1 MSAWKIR
8 KLRHVNIRTY
18 ICGGIAGAT
27 SAIEMGVSRTVETL
41 KFDVVIVGSGIAGLR
56 AAIEAANVS
65 NGKASIAVVTKV
77 QAMRSHSVSAEGGTA
92 AVLYPDKGDTF
103 ESHIYDT
110 IKGSDFLA
118 DQDAV
123 EFFVRA
129 MPAEIYRLEH
139 WGMPWSRTQD
149 GRIAQRNFGGYNF
162 PRATF
167 AADRVGFFEMQTL
180 YDTSRKFDNLQF
192 LQEWFVTHLIVDK
205 GIFRGVTAVDMKTG
219 DFYAI
224 QAKAGIIATGGAGRL
239 YRFATFGYSST
250 PDGLSLAYHG
260 GAPIMDM
267 EFVQFHPTGIIP
279 SGILITE
286 GARGDGALLL
296 NNQGERF
303 MKKYAPEKLDL
314 ASRDVVS
321 RAIMTEIKEGRG
333 FRDEVSGM
341 DYVLLDLRPIGAEKI
356 KSNLSGIREIAI
368 KFKGID
374 PIDEPL
380 PVRPVCHYTMGGI
393 RTNLN
398 AETSIPGLWS
408 AGESACVS
416 INGANRLGANSTAEC
431 LVFGA
436 QSGAGAAKHA
446 LAQPTHTLDPLPLVA
461 EEKRVFDGILHG
473 SGTENPYEVRNQLQ
487 TIMDSY
493 AYVFRDAPGL
503 TEGLKRLRNLHKSA
517 FRHVDDQASQYN
529 SNFINV
535 LELEAMFEIAEI
547 VLAGGLARTESRGAH
562 ARTDYPKRDDVNWL
576 KHTLA
581 YYGREGLRLEY
592 APVTITKYQPAERH
606 Y

>member
-1 MSAWKIR
+1 M
-8 KLRHVNIRTY
+8 
-18 ICGGIAGAT
+18 
-27 SAIEMGVSRTVETL
+27 VETL
-41 KFDVVIVGSGIAGLR
+41 AFDIVIVGSGIAGLR
-56 AAIEAANVS
+56 AAIEAAEVS
-65 NGKASIAVVTKV
+65 KGKASIAVITKV

-103 ESHIYDT
+103 ESHVYDT

-139 WGMPWSRTQD
+139 WGMPWSRTND

-180 YDTSRKFDNLQF
+180 YDTSRKFDNIQF
-192 LQEWFVTHLIVDK
+192 LQEWFVTSLIVNQGK
-205 GIFRGVTAVDMKTG
+205 FRGLTAIDMKTG
-219 DFYAI
+219 TFYAI

-250 PDGLSLAYHG
+250 PDGLSLAYHAG
-260 GAPIMDM
+260 VPIMDM
-267 EFVQFHPTGIIP
+267 EFVQFHPTGMIP

-286 GARGDGALLL
+286 GARGDGAILL
-296 NNQGERF
+296 NNQGDRF

-333 FRDEVSGM
+333 FKDEVSGM
-341 DYVLLDLRPIGAEKI
+341 DHVLLDLRPIGAERI

-393 RTNLN
+393 RTNVE
-398 AETSIPGLWS
+398 AETSIGGLWS

-436 QSGAGAAKHA
+436 QSGAGAATYA
-446 LAQPTHTLDPLPLVA
+446 LDKPSHDVDNQAVEA
-461 EEKRVFDGILHG
+461 EEKRLFDGILHG
-473 SGTENPYEVRNQLQ
+473 SGSENPYEVRDQLQ

-493 AYVFRDAPGL
+493 AYVYRDGSGL
-503 TEGLKRLRNLHKSA
+503 TDGLRKLRELHRTA
-517 FRHVDDQASQYN
+517 FRHVDDQASEYN
-529 SNFINV
+529 SNFIDV
-535 LELEAMFEIAEI
+535 LELEAMFEVAEI
-547 VLAGGLARTESRGAH
+547 VLVGGLARTESRGAH
-562 ARTDYPKRDDVNWL
+562 SRTDYPKRDDANWL

-581 YYGREGLRLEY
+581 YYDAEGPRFEY

>member
-1 MSAWKIR
+1 M
-8 KLRHVNIRTY
+8 
-18 ICGGIAGAT
+18 
-27 SAIEMGVSRTVETL
+27 VETL
-41 KFDVVIVGSGIAGLR
+41 TFDIVIVGSGIAGLR
-56 AAIEAANVS
+56 AAIEAAMVCD
-65 NGKASIAVVTKV
+65 GEASIAVVTKV

-129 MPAEIYRLEH
+129 MPAEIYRLEN

-180 YDTSRKFDNLQF
+180 YDTSRKFDNIQF
-192 LQEWFVTHLIVDK
+192 LQEWFVSSLIVDK
-205 GIFRGVTAVDMKTG
+205 GTFRGVTAVDMNTG
-219 DFYAI
+219 SFCAI
-224 QAKAGIIATGGAGRL
+224 QTKAGIIATGGGGRL
-239 YRFATFGYSST
+239 YRFATYGYSST
-250 PDGLSLAYHG
+250 PDGLSLAYRG

-286 GARGDGALLL
+286 GARGDGAILL
-296 NNQGERF
+296 NKQGERF

-321 RAIMTEIKEGRG
+321 RAIMTEINDGRG

-341 DYVLLDLRPIGAEKI
+341 DYVLLDLRPVGAEKI
-356 KSNLSGIREIAI
+356 KSNLSGIREIAM

-393 RTNLN
+393 RTNMK
-398 AETSIPGLWS
+398 AETSIVGLWS

-436 QSGAGAAKHA
+436 QSGAGAATYA
-446 LAQPTHTLDPLPLVA
+446 LSQSSHPIDTRAVER
-461 EEKRVFDGILHG
+461 EEKRLFDGILHG
-473 SGTENPYEVRNQLQ
+473 SGSENPYEVRNQLQ
-487 TIMDSY
+487 TIMDTY
-493 AYVFRDAPGL
+493 AYVYRDASGL
-503 TEGLKRLRNLHKSA
+503 AQGLNRLRNLHKA
-517 FRHVDDQASQYN
+517 TFRHVDDQANQYN

-535 LELEAMFEIAEI
+535 LELEAMFEIAEM

-562 ARTDYPKRDDVNWL
+562 SRTDYPKRDDVNWL

-581 YYGREGLRLEY
+581 LYGNDGPTLEY